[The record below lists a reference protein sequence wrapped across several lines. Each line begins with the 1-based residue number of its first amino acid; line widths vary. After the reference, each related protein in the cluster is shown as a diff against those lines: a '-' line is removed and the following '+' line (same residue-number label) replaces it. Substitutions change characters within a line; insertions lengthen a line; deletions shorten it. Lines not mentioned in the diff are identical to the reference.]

1 MNYFTS
7 DLHFGSDE
15 ILVRENRPFKNISAF
30 QEYCFILWNQQLTE
44 KDTLWIIGDFINYN
58 RKQPLSKKEID
69 DVFGSIKQIKAKV
82 ILILGNNELRIIQDF
97 FDNDFQSFRDY
108 LIHLGFYDV
117 KKDAYLSFENES
129 FYLNH
134 FPSAHIEDYVN
145 LFGHTHRATGLW
157 KPYDLNVGCD
167 LNYFRAYSEN
177 DILSLLYT
185 KRKWWDN
192 DIANLCM

>member
-1 MNYFTS
+1 MWS
-7 DLHFGSDE
+7 
-15 ILVRENRPFKNISAF
+15 
-30 QEYCFILWNQQLTE
+30 QQLTE

-69 DVFGSIKQIKAKV
+69 DVFRSIKQIKSKV

-117 KKDAYLSFENES
+117 KKDAYLSFENKS

-157 KPYDLNVGCD
+157 KPYGLNVGCD

-192 DIANLCM
+192 DIDNLCM